1 MGSHEPRAASTVCF
15 FGTFD
20 EDTHPRVQVLRQ
32 GLQSWG
38 VDCTVVNAPLGLSTE
53 ERVAIARRPR
63 TAGVLLGRIAKSWS
77 SLIRQRVRSGRSD
90 VVLVGYLGHFDVH
103 LARLLYPRAHIVL
116 DHTVGLADTAADRR
130 MSRMVQRLLGWV
142 DAAALR
148 RADTVVCDTE
158 EQLATLSRRAAEKA
172 IIVPVGATLE
182 WAVAGERAMA
192 ARKRSANRQ
201 RVSVGGGDTAV
212 LERMSRPLSIVFA
225 GVYTPLHGTS
235 VIADAL
241 ASMLDDGVPI
251 RVTMIG
257 VGQEYDYVRSTL
269 GAYRDVTFLDWVGA
283 ADLPDVVASHDVT
296 LGIFGDSPKAQ
307 RVVPNK
313 VYQGVAARTVVVTS
327 DTPPQRRVLA
337 DGAEFVQPGDSA
349 ALDKTLRELVND
361 PQRFEP
367 GIHRPDVEWLPR
379 RVTVPLVERLVS
391 TFDDRFRIDLRGES
405 GVGLVPERTE
415 VPVVAAATGAQVGQE
430 QRGPKMSVRSA
441 PAMPAGAWLRHDAI
455 RALVSKTRPSSVLEI
470 GVGRGA
476 MGARLAAG
484 RRYVG
489 VEPDDQSRAVA
500 ATRMPVT
507 ATLLDD
513 SALIGL
519 QQFDLVCAFEVLE
532 HIEDDLAALREWI
545 SYITPGGHLLL
556 SVPAFTARMGPS
568 DELAGHFRRY
578 QPDDISQLL
587 MRCGLV
593 DVQVNVHGFPLGF
606 ALENARNLLASRRL
620 VATESIASR
629 TAGSGRYLQP
639 DSYGAAFRFGTAPF
653 RVVQRVAPRR
663 GVGLTASGRRPL
675 E

>member
-1 MGSHEPRAASTVCF
+1 MGSREPRAAHTVCF

-20 EDTHPRVQVLRQ
+20 EDTHPRVRVLRQ

-38 VDCTVVNAPLGLSTE
+38 IDCSVVNAPLGLSTE
-53 ERVAIARRPR
+53 DRVSIARRPW
-63 TAGVLLGRIAKSWS
+63 TAGVLLGRIVKSWW
-77 SLIRQRVRSGRSD
+77 SLIRQRVRTGRSD
-90 VVLVGYLGHFDVH
+90 IVLVGYLGHFDVH
-103 LARLLYPRAHIVL
+103 LARLLYPRSHIVL

-130 MSRMVQRLLGWV
+130 MSGSVQRLLRWV

-158 EQLATLSRRAAEKA
+158 EQLATLPRRAAEKA
-172 IIVPVGATLE
+172 IVVPVGATLE

-192 ARKRSANRQ
+192 ARQRNANRV
-201 RVSVGGGDTAV
+201 RVSLGGGDSAV
-212 LERMSRPLSIVFA
+212 LDRLSRPLSIVFA

-241 ASMLDDGVPI
+241 ASMLDDGLPI

-257 VGQEYDYVRSTL
+257 VGQEYDYVRATL
-269 GAYRDVTFLDWVGA
+269 GGYRDVTFLDWVGA
-283 ADLPDVVASHDVT
+283 ADLPEVVASHDVT
-296 LGIFGDSPKAQ
+296 LGIFGDSPKAL

-337 DGAEFVQPGDSA
+337 DGAEFVVPGDPS

-367 GIHRPDVEWLPR
+367 GIHRPEVEWLPR
-379 RVTVPLVERLVS
+379 RVAGPLVERLVS
-391 TFDDRFRIDLRGES
+391 VMDDRLRIDLRGVSEVRPPAT
-405 GVGLVPERTE
+405 VGRVK
-415 VPVVAAATGAQVGQE
+415 
-430 QRGPKMSVRSA
+430 GPKMAVQST
-441 PAMPAGAWLRHDAI
+441 PALPAGGWLRHDAI
-455 RALVSKTRPSSVLEI
+455 RSAVNQHRPSSVLEF

-489 VEPDDQSRAVA
+489 VEPDDRSRAVA

-513 SALIGL
+513 AALIGR

-532 HIEDDLAALREWI
+532 HIEDDLAALHEWI
-545 SYITPGGHLLL
+545 GFISPGGHLLL
-556 SVPAFTARMGPS
+556 SVPAFTARMGPH

-578 QPDDISQLL
+578 QPDDLAQML

-593 DVQVNVHGFPLGF
+593 DVQVKVHGFPLGF
-606 ALENARNLLASRRL
+606 ALENGRNLVASRK
-620 VATESIASR
+620 AIETESIESR

-639 DSYGAAFRFGTAPF
+639 DSHGVAFRFGTAPF
-653 RVVQRVAPRR
+653 RLMQRVGPQR